1 MPSACEDRASKAADN
16 EPSIE
21 GVDSAEMW
29 SRRRTAES
37 VQNAESGPQMGT
49 VIGSTWP
56 CPVGSGSP
64 PLRAPPDR
72 AAVESIRHPQHVEQ
86 AVSLELPRR

>member
-1 MPSACEDRASKAADN
+1 MHSACEDRASKAADN

-49 VIGSTWP
+49 VKGFTWP
-56 CPVGSGSP
+56 CPVGSSRRCSEP
-64 PLRAPPDR
+64 
-72 AAVESIRHPQHVEQ
+72 VETVLLSIAFATRSMSSRP
-86 AVSLELPRR
+86 